1 MQNWK
6 GQPYLFQE
14 TLIITEKKKKS
25 LIFIQAYTD
34 GHKIKLLW
42 EMLNWGR

>member
-14 TLIITEKKKKS
+14 TLIISEKKKKAS
-25 LIFIQAYTD
+25 YLYKLTLMD
-34 GHKIKLLW
+34 IK
-42 EMLNWGR
+42 